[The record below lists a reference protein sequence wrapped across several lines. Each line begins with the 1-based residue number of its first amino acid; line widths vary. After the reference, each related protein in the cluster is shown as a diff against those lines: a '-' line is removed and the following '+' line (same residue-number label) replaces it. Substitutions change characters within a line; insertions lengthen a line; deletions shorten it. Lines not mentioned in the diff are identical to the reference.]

1 LNREQITGLGQVTD
15 IAVSGGFL
23 YVSGLLPN
31 FRGAVSKYATSGRL
45 VNRFLITGEP
55 GGIAVSGDHLFITFP
70 SFDHS
75 RVGEYTTS
83 GQWLSLAVLVL
94 VLHAN
99 AFWSVSFFRWRDLR
113 QFHCLHPVRRRAPA
127 NLLRQADAV

>member
-1 LNREQITGLGQVTD
+1 LNHELITGLGQVTD

-55 GGIAVSGDHLFITFP
+55 GGIAVSGDPNQLVNWLGPIP
-70 SFDHS
+70 RMRS
-75 RVGEYTTS
+75 RSYKRLIDWIRIRVCCVGNAFAACS
-83 GQWLSLAVLVL
+83 GQITATVWAMLA
-94 VLHAN
+94 
-99 AFWSVSFFRWRDLR
+99 
-113 QFHCLHPVRRRAPA
+113 
-127 NLLRQADAV
+127 